1 MKKESLVVLSQRGQS
16 GRQIKEQAFS
26 TLQVTEIWAGRG
38 NEATFDPLNSQ
49 MFGTAALKQAQQE
62 QTSGSY
68 FSQPNC
74 KPNYTVGRLVWS
86 CDSTHHSSTGRTVML
101 IGRLLV
107 TTGTT
112 VVDNVYRGHVRGANN
127 YWWVMYNSIETTPPK
142 GWCSRLS
149 MYVIQNI

>member
-1 MKKESLVVLSQRGQS
+1 MEGWS
-16 GRQIKEQAFS
+16 
-26 TLQVTEIWAGRG
+26 
-38 NEATFDPLNSQ
+38 EATFDPLNSQ
-49 MFGTAALKQAQQE
+49 TFGTSALEQAQQE

-74 KPNYTVGRLVWS
+74 KPNWSYFSQPNCKPNYTVGRLVWL

-112 VVDNVYRGHVRGANN
+112 VVDNVYRGHVRWANN
-127 YWWVMYNSIETTPPK
+127 Y
-142 GWCSRLS
+142 
-149 MYVIQNI
+149 